1 MKGKIA
7 SIMILL
13 GVMAAFGF
21 SASHYAGSSD
31 SETGCSNATLKGTYG
46 FYRTGTIPDGPLAAV
61 GILNYDGNGH
71 NSYRQINNRNG
82 VLESVAA
89 TVEYQVASDCTS
101 KTFLDGEQIAS
112 GVIVD
117 NGNRL
122 FFISRS
128 GNTVNGFA
136 EKIHKK

>member
-1 MKGKIA
+1 
-7 SIMILL
+7 
-13 GVMAAFGF
+13 
-21 SASHYAGSSD
+21 
-31 SETGCSNATLKGTYG
+31 
-46 FYRTGTIPDGPLAAV
+46 
-61 GILNYDGNGH
+61 
-71 NSYRQINNRNG
+71 
-82 VLESVAA
+82 
-89 TVEYQVASDCTS
+89 VEYQVASDCTS
-101 KTFLDGEQIAS
+101 KTFQDGEQIAS